1 MKYLGEKNH
10 NVRNL
15 ISNNSIIKIMEKGA
29 NGREGE
35 RGRREGGRERK
46 KRAIQ
51 QVYGITVQCMLTE
64 HIFLKCFPG

>member
-29 NGREGE
+29 NGRG
-35 RGRREGGRERK
+35 EGGRGKGELYSRFM
-46 KRAIQ
+46 ASQ
-51 QVYGITVQCMLTE
+51 YSVC
-64 HIFLKCFPG
+64 